1 MFVRSLLLFCHCP
14 LESGLLASCGKPS
27 KRRKKR
33 RYSIW
38 SQNMTSQNRICKKC
52 RAQRL
57 KNGSTSHK
65 NPPRQKW
72 RSVITSCRER
82 GPQHCINATLLHN
95 AYTVLAKGGGIFWT
109 SRSPKPPREW
119 GNFTISHIVMKSFKL
134 DVSNQHLPNMA
145 SPWGQPRSTW
155 LRLGSSLDPLGAT
168 LV

>member
-1 MFVRSLLLFCHCP
+1 M
-14 LESGLLASCGKPS
+14 
-27 KRRKKR
+27 
-33 RYSIW
+33 
-38 SQNMTSQNRICKKC
+38 
-52 RAQRL
+52 AQQD
-57 KNGSTSHK
+57 K

-82 GPQHCINATLLHN
+82 GPLHCINATLLHN

-119 GNFTISHIVMKSFKL
+119 GNFTISHIVVESFKL

-155 LRLGSSLDPLGAT
+155 LRLGRHVSLNLRHPGPKSKPRKRSVTAGLCFFFCK
-168 LV
+168 